1 MRVASDAQE
10 QHVAPATDQLE
21 WRKLLSRL
29 KRKLLSS
36 PDHFR
41 IRGCIMNKIV
51 ATSVILLLFAF
62 DAHAVEF
69 LVQDDAEK
77 VTRQTDAAGQ
87 PQDVHNPE
95 NTAPAEQKQNVSQD
109 EQIVKKNS
117 SPVSTHKVNYFSL
130 NRWPGNT
137 NAQAK
142 FQISMKFQVLEPNLY
157 VFKHNIFPAY
167 FAYTQKTLWNVG
179 QPSRPFEESD
189 YDPEFFLD
197 YPVNTAIIGRIKLR
211 NIIVSPLEHE
221 SNGLSGIQSRGW
233 NRQYIMIKIGLEPKE
248 KLEITNSFVSDKA
261 LVYVKLWHAS
271 QYSDQTDYLQSIGST
286 NTFLDYMGYGE
297 IGLSV
302 RNFLWGGS
310 LKNHQL
316 DIRTPI
322 FRDAQK
328 NSCEFEFRQQLPSMN
343 FALYLQYW
351 YGYGETLLRF
361 DQFGRRGFIGL
372 SFSY

>member
-1 MRVASDAQE
+1 M
-10 QHVAPATDQLE
+10 
-21 WRKLLSRL
+21 K
-29 KRKLLSS
+29 
-36 PDHFR
+36 
-41 IRGCIMNKIV
+41 KIV
-51 ATSVILLLFAF
+51 ATLITLLLFAI
-62 DAHAVEF
+62 DASAVEF

-77 VTRQTDAAGQ
+77 VTQQTDAAGQ
-87 PQDVHNPE
+87 PHDANNPE
-95 NTAPAEQKQNVSQD
+95 STAPAEQKQDVAQD
-109 EQIVKKNS
+109 EQIIRKTE
-117 SPVSTHKVNYFSL
+117 SPVATHKINYFAINNS
-130 NRWPGNT
+130 PGND
-137 NAQAK
+137 NAQVK
-142 FQISMKFQVLEPNLY
+142 FQISMKLRVLKPNLY
-157 VFKHNIFPAY
+157 VLKYNIFPAF
-167 FAYTQKTLWNVG
+167 FAYTQKSLWNVG